1 MRHRV
6 HLSLFHVPQNGTG
19 GRENPWLFAHRPG
32 VEILHIEV
40 MEQLIGSVLRVKM
53 PVGKRGELRGS

>member
-6 HLSLFHVPQNGTG
+6 HLSLFHVPQNGAG
-19 GRENPWLFAHRPG
+19 GCENPGLFAHSPG

-40 MEQLIGSVLRVKM
+40 MEQFIGSVLRIKM